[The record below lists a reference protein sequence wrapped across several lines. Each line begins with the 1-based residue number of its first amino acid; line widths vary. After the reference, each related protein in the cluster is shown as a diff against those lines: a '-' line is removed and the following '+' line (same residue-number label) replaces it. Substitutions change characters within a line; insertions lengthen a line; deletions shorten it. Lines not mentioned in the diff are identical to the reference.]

1 MPTAYS
7 LQLNSGLSDRAFQT
21 LALVAFK
28 LVNEKIKFIMLLI
41 FYILHSIEKKKK
53 LYRIKLYIIF
63 IYYILLKKTTLQ
75 NFFRKMSQCQNTYYS
90 LSVPNLTAISW
101 YSCRVRATKS
111 GQPRVFNWLAA
122 TREARV
128 SPGNVTTGVPVHKT
142 SILVV
147 CPLQSGVS
155 RHTSANW
162 PRLTC
167 SSLAATLLNR
177 ILPGVKPNCCAVAW
191 RLGSPTAGKR
201 SNHSTEFGTC
211 FKI

>member
-1 MPTAYS
+1 MLY
-7 LQLNSGLSDRAFQT
+7 LQ
-21 LALVAFK
+21 K
-28 LVNEKIKFIMLLI
+28 
-41 FYILHSIEKKKK
+41 
-53 LYRIKLYIIF
+53 
-63 IYYILLKKTTLQ
+63 TLQ
-75 NFFRKMSQCQNTYYS
+75 NFAIGWNTHYS
-90 LSVPNLTAISW
+90 LSVPSLIAISW

-122 TREARV
+122 TREAKV
-128 SPGNVTTGVPVHKT
+128 SPGSVTTGVPVHKT

-155 RHTSANW
+155 KHTSANW

-177 ILPGVKPNCCAVAW
+177 ILPGVRPNCCAVDW

-201 SNHSTEFGTC
+201 SSHNTEFGTC
-211 FKI
+211 FKIYNQIFLYV

>member
-1 MPTAYS
+1 MLY
-7 LQLNSGLSDRAFQT
+7 Q
-21 LALVAFK
+21 
-28 LVNEKIKFIMLLI
+28 EK
-41 FYILHSIEKKKK
+41 
-53 LYRIKLYIIF
+53 
-63 IYYILLKKTTLQ
+63 TLQ
-75 NFFRKMSQCQNTYYS
+75 NFAVCQNTHYS
-90 LSVPNLTAISW
+90 LSVPSLTAISW

-128 SPGNVTTGVPVHKT
+128 SPGSVTTGVPVHKT
-142 SILVV
+142 SMLVV

-167 SSLAATLLNR
+167 SSLAATLLKR
-177 ILPGVKPNCCAVAW
+177 ILPGVRPNCCAVAW

-211 FKI
+211 FKICNWIFVYV